1 VATTFVKKQRPQVGL
16 EPTTLRLTEGFQVVA
31 GSCGLLLTH
40 SSFCI
45 YWLCSVAES
54 SKVLLRVAGFCILQT
69 ANKRQ
74 PNNRF
79 LKYPKRGA
87 ILPDDSRIAASLDLR
102 GDITKAKLISLEERM
117 IRTVISLDEE
127 SKRWLDQQARE
138 ENVSTAELI
147 RTAVRKYRD
156 EKKRAALPLNDLL
169 KQTSGI
175 WKAGDGLTYQRR
187 LRKEWQR

>member
-1 VATTFVKKQRPQVGL
+1 MLENTKAPQVGL
-16 EPTTLRLTEGFQVVA
+16 EPTTLRLTEGFHMVA
-31 GSCGLLLTH
+31 GSCGLLPLH
-40 SSFCI
+40 SSICV
-45 YWLCSVAES
+45 YRLCSVAELS
-54 SKVLLRVAGFCILQT
+54 NVLLRVAGSCILQT

-79 LKYPKRGA
+79 EVSKRGA
-87 ILPDDSRIAASLDLR
+87 RSWLDDSRIAASLDLR

-175 WKAGDGLTYQRR
+175 WKAGDGLTFQRR

>member
-1 VATTFVKKQRPQVGL
+1 M
-16 EPTTLRLTEGFQVVA
+16 
-31 GSCGLLLTH
+31 
-40 SSFCI
+40 
-45 YWLCSVAES
+45 
-54 SKVLLRVAGFCILQT
+54 
-69 ANKRQ
+69 
-74 PNNRF
+74 
-79 LKYPKRGA
+79 
-87 ILPDDSRIAASLDLR
+87 SLDLH

-127 SKRWLDQQARE
+127 SKRWLDRQARE

-169 KQTSGI
+169 EQTSGI